1 MKPEDY
7 RTTATFAARIRR
19 VGIIRCVDVPEEI
32 SRKLGSER
40 YICVAGR
47 VEGLPLRGT
56 LVPRGKGRHRLAI
69 HSRIWRKLRV
79 DAGAAV
85 EVTLERDEEPRE
97 PRLPQ
102 DLAAALAE
110 EPQALAAYRNFTT
123 ALRREFVNWIFS
135 AKKSETRTKRIATAV
150 RRLREMRRKG
160 KKR

>member
-1 MKPEDY
+1 
-7 RTTATFAARIRR
+7 
-19 VGIIRCVDVPEEI
+19 
-32 SRKLGSER
+32 
-40 YICVAGR
+40 
-47 VEGLPLRGT
+47 
-56 LVPRGKGRHRLAI
+56 
-69 HSRIWRKLRV
+69 
-79 DAGAAV
+79 V